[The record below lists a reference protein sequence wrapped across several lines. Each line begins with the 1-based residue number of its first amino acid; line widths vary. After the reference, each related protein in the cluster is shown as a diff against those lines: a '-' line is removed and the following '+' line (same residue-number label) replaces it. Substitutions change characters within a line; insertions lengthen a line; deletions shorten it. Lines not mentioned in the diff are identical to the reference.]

1 MPYELRDRPGTDG
14 FETPSAD
21 VKLDAHGGTDE
32 RRVEVGSR
40 QVEQL
45 LEMLGKLAVSP
56 HVHNKVPLP
65 NSFVGALGIKFKH
78 WQCISMS
85 DSVSYLLGKKS

>member
-1 MPYELRDRPGTDG
+1 MPYELRDRPGSDG
-14 FETPSAD
+14 VEAPSAE
-21 VKLDAHGGTDE
+21 VKIDTPGGTDE

-56 HVHNKVPLP
+56 HVYNTPIGK
-65 NSFVGALGIKFKH
+65 G
-78 WQCISMS
+78 
-85 DSVSYLLGKKS
+85 GKKNIPRPYLWAAFAGRSLIFTCVDFL